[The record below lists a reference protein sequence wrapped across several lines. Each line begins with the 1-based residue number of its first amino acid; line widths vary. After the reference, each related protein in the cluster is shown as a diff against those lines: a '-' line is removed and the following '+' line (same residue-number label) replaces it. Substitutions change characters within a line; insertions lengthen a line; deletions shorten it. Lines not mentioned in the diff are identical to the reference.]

1 MAEILTLSFK
11 SRRFVVGFVLFI
23 LVLGFAFVGPMIHDQ
38 DPTQAVGGLY
48 NAPSVKAPLGT
59 DNLGH
64 DVLSQLMHGTKT
76 SLLVGLIAG
85 IVAIVIGVAVGSL
98 AGYLGGIADEILM
111 GLTNVFITI
120 PPIVFLIL
128 LSVSVT
134 NRSAIGMG
142 VIIGMTGWPW
152 TARAV
157 RAQASSLRTRG
168 HVDLARIT
176 GISTVE
182 MVIKEILPYMFSY
195 IFMAFI
201 LQLTGAIANEATL
214 SMLGLGPSNVVSL
227 GMMLHWAL
235 LWEAVRVGAWWAFV
249 PPVIFLTVIS
259 FSLMLM
265 NSGMDEIFNPRL
277 RK

>member
-1 MAEILTLSFK
+1 M
-11 SRRFVVGFVLFI
+11 LFI

-120 PPIVFLIL
+120 PQSIFD
-128 LSVSVT
+128 SVVGLGDQPFGHWNGSNHRDDRLAVGST
-134 NRSAIGMG
+134 GCRRKHQSANQ
-142 VIIGMTGWPW
+142 
-152 TARAV
+152 R
-157 RAQASSLRTRG
+157 
-168 HVDLARIT
+168 HVDWLESPALARWRW
-176 GISTVE
+176 SSR
-182 MVIKEILPYMFSY
+182 KFSLY
-195 IFMAFI
+195 VLFIFMAFI
-201 LQLTGAIANEATL
+201 RSRRNCNEATL
-214 SMLGLGPSNVVSL
+214 SMLGLGPSNVV
-227 GMMLHWAL
+227 
-235 LWEAVRVGAWWAFV
+235 
-249 PPVIFLTVIS
+249 P
-259 FSLMLM
+259 
-265 NSGMDEIFNPRL
+265 
-277 RK
+277 